1 MFLCEE
7 LLAFRPNGLKGVCR
21 MPIGKT
27 LSHVLRNGE
36 ETHENHKDVT
46 LRTRYYRKSKKDV
59 MTAIEYLIKNKLRG
73 WQLVHVE
80 DEHGEILATK
90 RHAVGTSDV
99 VVTVFSMTPL
109 RSAVDVA
116 VSRRGRMG
124 DLGTSYNAIL
134 EFFTALNRE
143 VPPEK

>member
-1 MFLCEE
+1 
-7 LLAFRPNGLKGVCR
+7 

-27 LSHVLRNGE
+27 LSHLIRNGE
-36 ETHENHKDVT
+36 ETHETHRDPT
-46 LRTRYYRKSKKDV
+46 LRTRYYRKSKNDM
-59 MTAIEYLIKNKLRG
+59 MTAIDYLIKNKLRG
-73 WQLVHVE
+73 WKLVHVE
-80 DEHGEILATK
+80 AEHGEILATK
-90 RHAVGTSDV
+90 RHGVGMSDV

-124 DLGTSYNAIL
+124 DMGTSYNTII
-134 EFFTALNRE
+134 EFFKALNRE